1 MFLAAGP
8 YFLSRLRSDEKLSA
22 NFQSAELTVSTAAN
36 LGAMIILTNMQVGAS
51 YPKRILVALLIN
63 IGVFLTMTLSTRL
76 FLDTSAKG
84 YFAFLMIQ
92 IFTSSAATGLMQNGI
107 FAYMASFGRE
117 EYAQGNMTGQA
128 IAGVLPCIVQIV
140 SVLSATEGSG
150 QGDPT
155 SALAYFA
162 TATGIS
168 LITLLAFLWLLAME
182 RRKAAYTNIDQ
193 SSLETSSRKQRIPL
207 LRLYRKTFY
216 LATSVFLT
224 FAVTMFFPV
233 FTLQIQSV
241 KSAQDSSRLFRSDAF
256 VPLAFLIWNFG
267 DLVGR
272 LLSALPRLRITQKP
286 RTLLIAALARILFI
300 PLYYLCNINGRGAMI
315 KSDFFYLFIVQ
326 LLFGMSNGFI
336 GTMCMMGAVE
346 YVDIEERESAG
357 AFMTLMLVGGLA
369 AGSVLSFI
377 VA

>member
-8 YFLSRLRSDEKLSA
+8 YFLSRLESNKRLSA
-22 NFQSAELTVSTAAN
+22 SFQSAELTVSTVAN
-36 LGAMIILTNMQVGAS
+36 LGAMIILTNIQARAS
-51 YPKRILVALLIN
+51 YPKRIVVALIIN
-63 IGVFLTMTLSTRL
+63 IGVFLIMTLSTKL
-76 FLDTSAKG
+76 FVDTSATG

-92 IFTSSAATGLMQNGI
+92 IFISSAATGLMQNGI

-128 IAGVLPCIVQIV
+128 IAGVLPCVVQIV
-140 SVLSATEGSG
+140 SVLSVSEASN
-150 QGDPT
+150 QVDST

-168 LITLLAFLWLLAME
+168 SVTLLAFLLLLAVE
-182 RRKAAYTNIDQ
+182 RRKAAYTRIEEA
-193 SSLETSSRKQRIPL
+193 SVGSLSPKKRIPL
-207 LRLYRKTFY
+207 LHLYRKTFY

-233 FTLQIQSV
+233 FTLKIQSV
-241 KSAQDSSRLFRSDAF
+241 QNPEDSSRLFKLDAF
-256 VPLAFLIWNFG
+256 VPLAFLIWNSG
-267 DLVGR
+267 DLTGR
-272 LLSALPRLRITQKP
+272 LLTAIPRLRITHKP
-286 RTLLIAALARILFI
+286 RIILTVALARILFI
-300 PLYYLCNINGRGAMI
+300 PMYYLCNISGQGAVV
-315 KSDFFYLFIVQ
+315 KSDFFYFIIQ
-326 LLFGMSNGFI
+326 LLFGISNGFI

-346 YVDIEERESAG
+346 YVEVEERESTG

-377 VA
+377 VS